1 MANPGVSAGKWQEST
16 LQSGVSAVIPH
27 GTPGAAAGNSGW
39 RAEGEPR
46 VAPIR
51 NEVDSILAQV
61 VILSLRHWEAALM
74 LRLVWEGSGE
84 AG

>member
-1 MANPGVSAGKWQEST
+1 M
-16 LQSGVSAVIPH
+16 
-27 GTPGAAAGNSGW
+27 GNSGW
-39 RAEGEPR
+39 QAEGEPH

-51 NEVDSILAQV
+51 NGVDSILAQV

-74 LRLVWEGSGE
+74 LRQVWEGSGE

>member
-1 MANPGVSAGKWQEST
+1 M
-16 LQSGVSAVIPH
+16 
-27 GTPGAAAGNSGW
+27 
-39 RAEGEPR
+39 
-46 VAPIR
+46 
-51 NEVDSILAQV
+51 DSFLAQV

>member
-1 MANPGVSAGKWQEST
+1 MASPGISAEKWQEST

-27 GTPGAAAGNSGW
+27 CTPGAAAGNSGW
-39 RAEGEPR
+39 HEGEPR

-51 NEVDSILAQV
+51 NEVDSFLAQV